1 MQQWGDG
8 LDHGAVLFKA
18 GRRRL
23 VKVLDGQNA
32 LKAFEGGAQAVLALL
47 HTMCT
52 EIVWTHVEPPCLGAA
67 LKDGEVE
74 IAKGKHRIVYFDAL
88 VE

>member
-1 MQQWGDG
+1 M
-8 LDHGAVLFKA
+8 LLTA
-18 GRRRL
+18 GRRGL
-23 VKVLDGQNA
+23 VKVLHCQNA

-52 EIVWTHVEPPCLGAA
+52 EIVWTHVEPPCHGAA
-67 LKDGEVE
+67 LKDVEVE